1 MIILGLL
8 LMFLGGGSILDY
20 VLTDGEFI
28 GQLFGIPIS
37 VGMFIGGTVLF
48 GSGRIV
54 EVLSFTSDGPYE
66 DGTFE
71 KIEDYWDNGQL
82 NLKGTKKNGKLDG
95 PYEWYYEDG
104 QLRFKGTY
112 KDGQKCG
119 EWVEEGETV
128 THDPC

>member
-1 MIILGLL
+1 MKIFGMILMVLGGVFSLWTFTVMGVGNSPGLL
-8 LMFLGGGSILDY
+8 L
-20 VLTDGEFI
+20 
-28 GQLFGIPIS
+28 
-37 VGMFIGGTVLF
+37 FIGGTVLY

-71 KIEDYWDNGQL
+71 EIEDYWDNGQL

-119 EWVEEGETV
+119 EWIEDGGTV
-128 THDPC
+128 NYPPC